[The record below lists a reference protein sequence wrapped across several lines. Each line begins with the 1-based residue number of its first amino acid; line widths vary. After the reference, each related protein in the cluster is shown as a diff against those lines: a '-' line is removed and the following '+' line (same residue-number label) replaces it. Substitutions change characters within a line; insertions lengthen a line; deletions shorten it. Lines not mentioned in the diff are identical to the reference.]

1 MRKDRVCQDRVV
13 PVLDPPDPPLAGAAV
28 LLRQFR
34 LDDAPAVSRA
44 CEASDIPTF
53 TMMAEGLTVEGA
65 REWIIGGL
73 EWWPKGIARFAI
85 VLPPSDVCV
94 GQVGVQF
101 DFAMRRAEAFY
112 WVAPSARG
120 RGVASEALDLVT
132 RWAFADYDI
141 ARVQL
146 ATHLSNEAS
155 QRVAERCGFQR
166 EGVLRAWEPVKDSQ
180 PDVVMWSRLPTD
192 Q

>member
-1 MRKDRVCQDRVV
+1 M
-13 PVLDPPDPPLAGAAV
+13 PVLDPPDPPLSGAAV
-28 LLRQFR
+28 LLRLFR
-34 LDDAPAVSRA
+34 LSDAPAVSRA
-44 CEASDIPTF
+44 CASSDIPMF

-65 REWIIGGL
+65 GDWIARGL

-94 GQVGVQF
+94 GQIGVQF
-101 DFAMRRAEAFY
+101 DFKMRRAEAFY
-112 WVAPSARG
+112 WVAPQARG

-132 RWAFADYDI
+132 RWAFARHDI

-146 ATHLSNEAS
+146 ATHLSNDAS

-180 PDVVMWSRLPTD
+180 PDVVMWSRLPAD